1 MRNGRT
7 WVKYTVAQKIAKYL
21 WETVKYPVNPLDL
34 ILPRERNELK
44 SLFFSF
50 KHHSIKS
57 MSIPM
62 SHVKCD
68 FQAPYLIEQ
77 EQRPLNQLRSIIIDE
92 NNQLIANEE
101 TYFLYK
107 IQYKK
112 TIPVWKL
119 SLLDLQN
126 GKYALGD
133 LKKAFDLIERTAI
146 GISLEKFIGNRQG
159 KRTDLDKL
167 VENYPQVSLP
177 KGAKTRN
184 IITALLSF
192 GSDYTYRQL
201 KKILQHGCAELIDQ
215 VRHKKIAVS
224 HAAKRIELSHN
235 Q

>member
-1 MRNGRT
+1 MK
-7 WVKYTVAQKIAKYL
+7 WPYL
-21 WETVKYPVNPLDL
+21 GEIYRCTKNCQVPVGNREISVNPLDL
-34 ILPRERNELK
+34 ISPRERNELK

-68 FQAPYLIEQ
+68 FQAPYLIEK

-92 NNQLIANEE
+92 NNQLIANEK

-126 GKYALGD
+126 RKYALGD
-133 LKKAFDLIERTAI
+133 FL
-146 GISLEKFIGNRQG
+146 
-159 KRTDLDKL
+159 
-167 VENYPQVSLP
+167 
-177 KGAKTRN
+177 
-184 IITALLSF
+184 
-192 GSDYTYRQL
+192 
-201 KKILQHGCAELIDQ
+201 KILREE
-215 VRHKKIAVS
+215 
-224 HAAKRIELSHN
+224 KR
-235 Q
+235 